1 MEIAEEE
8 KKVELEKSDETS
20 QVEAEN
26 QHRLEVGKN

>member
-26 QHRLEVGKN
+26 QPRLEVGKN